1 MAKEFL
7 DEAAQFL
14 PVGAHPVIV
23 GAAWVALPLPR
34 RPGRLMDRTGAG
46 RGNPG
51 RPRRRPRPGPRP
63 PGAHRKAASGDLAGV
78 GVEVRVAGLR
88 RPARSITL
96 RVDEEAGLVPSLTL
110 VVVIFVVFIRLEDVQ
125 KLLPEV
131 LPPRSRHA

>member
-23 GAAWVALPLPR
+23 GAAWSLCPFLAVLAASW
-34 RPGRLMDRTGAG
+34 TGAG
-46 RGNPG
+46 RSNPG
-51 RPRRRPRPGPRP
+51 TPRRRPRPGPRP

-96 RVDEEAGLVPSLTL
+96 RVDEEAGLVPSLAL